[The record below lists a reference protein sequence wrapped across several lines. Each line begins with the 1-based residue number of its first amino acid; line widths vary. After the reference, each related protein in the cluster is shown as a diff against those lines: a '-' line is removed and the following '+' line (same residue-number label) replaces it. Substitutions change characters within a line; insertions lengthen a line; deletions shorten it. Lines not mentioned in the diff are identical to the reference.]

1 MGEKG
6 EGVSKIN
13 ERVVLSCAE
22 NRRKDF
28 VIAAAIFKED
38 E

>member
-1 MGEKG
+1 MCCFLGL
-6 EGVSKIN
+6 
-13 ERVVLSCAE
+13 RVVLCVVLRRAE